1 MRIVEGNN
9 PEMLGEDARADAETT
24 HARLRSIAALVV
36 TGVVVVWVLW
46 RTGYGTM
53 PALDAFESIA
63 RQWPHSSVSPAF
75 GYTLRS
81 PLGYVVYQ
89 LAPEQSPHVYAMMH
103 LLCLAGVALVLTAWL
118 VRRLGVARS
127 TTAVMVLAC
136 APVTAVTLLWIG
148 IYDAFS
154 LAGWVAVL
162 MTLRSRPVAQY
173 LAAIVVGLQ
182 NIEQGAVG
190 IVVLLLLPRLVR
202 ATGSVPRPLALLGGL
217 LTGKVLLEGY
227 LYSVGAVSGTRLSSL
242 FVGNKLRDVL
252 TASFDAAPMLIWS
265 AFGGLWV
272 LVAIGA
278 RSLARAG
285 TRREIAMAAAAVAI
299 WFGSAFVTEDHTR
312 VLALTSFPALVLAS
326 IVIALRHRDVLDF
339 LKTPAAVI
347 LLVAPPL
354 VLWGGM
360 TLSTGW

>member
-1 MRIVEGNN
+1 MRIAEESN
-9 PEMLGEDARADAETT
+9 PELPSIDARPRMGTT
-24 HARLRSIAALVV
+24 HDRTRSVVALIV
-36 TGVVVVWVLW
+36 TGVVAGWVLW

-81 PLGYVVYQ
+81 PVGY
-89 LAPEQSPHVYAMMH
+89 LAYRLVPVQTPYTYAVMH
-103 LLCLAGVALVLTAWL
+103 LLCLAAVGVGLTFWL
-118 VRRLGVARS
+118 VGRLGVARS
-127 TTAVMVLAC
+127 TTAVMVLVC
-136 APVTAVTLLWIG
+136 APITAVALLWVG

-154 LAGWVAVL
+154 LVGWVAVL
-162 MTLRSRPVAQY
+162 MTLRSRPAVQY
-173 LAAIVVGLQ
+173 LAAAFVGVQ
-182 NIEQGAVG
+182 NFEQGAVG
-190 IVVLLLLPRLVR
+190 ILVVLLLPRLVR
-202 ATGSVPRPLALLGGL
+202 ATGSVPRPLALFGGL

-227 LYSVGAVSGTRLSSL
+227 LSSVGAVSGSRLSYL

-252 TASFDAAPMLIWS
+252 TASFDAAPMLVWS

-272 LVAIGA
+272 LAAIGA
-278 RSLARAG
+278 GSLAREG
-285 TRREIAMAAAAVAI
+285 NRREHVMAAAAVVL

-326 IVIALRHRDVLDF
+326 IVVAHRHRDVLDF
-339 LKTPAAVI
+339 LRTPAAVI